1 MEENRTEFEVEKEI
15 KAEKKNKEE
24 VKTKEKKSFG
34 QWLKQNFSEKAITE
48 FFKSKKSRPLII
60 TVCSV
65 VVLALVFVIYIA
77 TYYRADVAA
86 INAYGE
92 SYFEDDTIVYMEDN
106 GNIVVAPSDAKAG
119 FIFYPGGKVEHTS
132 YLPLMIA
139 LANRGIL
146 SVIVEMPCNLA
157 VFDINAADGIADSFP
172 EIENWYIGGHS
183 LGGAMAA
190 KYLAK
195 NTDKLDGIVLL
206 ASYSTELLENTRALT
221 LYGDLDKVMNY
232 NKLEKYILNLPIGSD
247 ETQIVGGNH
256 AYFGMYG
263 EQRGDGKAQISAIE
277 QIDLAARCIADFI
290 FE

>member
-1 MEENRTEFEVEKEI
+1 MEENRTEFEVDKEI
-15 KAEKKNKEE
+15 KTKKENKEE
-24 VKTKEKKSFG
+24 INTKEKKSFG
-34 QWLKQNFSEKAITE
+34 QWLKQNFSEKAITD

-60 TVCSV
+60 TVCSLL
-65 VVLALVFVIYIA
+65 VLALVFVIYIS
-77 TYYRADVAA
+77 TYYRADADA
-86 INAYGE
+86 INTYAATYLKE
-92 SYFEDDTIVYMEDN
+92 DTNVYFDDS
-106 GNIVVAPSDAKAG
+106 GNIIVAPSDATVG

-157 VFDINAADGIADSFP
+157 VFDINAADGIAESFP

-206 ASYSTELLENTRALT
+206 ASYSTEILEDTRAFT
-221 LYGDLDKVMNY
+221 LYGTEDKVMNQE
-232 NKLEKYILNLPIGSD
+232 KLRQYIINLPVESD
-247 ETQIVGGNH
+247 ETLINGGNH